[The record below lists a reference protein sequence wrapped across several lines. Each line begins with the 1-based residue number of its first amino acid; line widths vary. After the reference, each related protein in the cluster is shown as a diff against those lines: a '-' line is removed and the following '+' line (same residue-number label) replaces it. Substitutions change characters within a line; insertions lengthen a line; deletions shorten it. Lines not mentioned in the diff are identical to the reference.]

1 MNLGEVLHNARTS
14 VGISLEDLA
23 ASTSIR
29 AGLLGEM
36 EKNNFSHCGGDIYAR
51 GHLRNIAPKIGL
63 DPIYLIELYNEEHSA
78 ESRSI
83 NELLVENNVARVPHE
98 RKRISWKV
106 PAAFSIAIVVVLAV
120 VQIVISNVNSDTP
133 KEIAPTQSATP
144 TASAAPEAIASAT
157 ATTSPSPS
165 QSPTPSQS
173 PSKSPSK
180 SPTPAASGVKMT
192 ITASRGNSRIDIVVD
207 GKHVDKG
214 SIFQGESKSFEA
226 KTSIAVYFSN
236 PAGLD
241 VSVNGELLA
250 PLGGENQEVRRTFR

>member
-14 VGISLEDLA
+14 VGISLDDLA
-23 ASTSIR
+23 AATSIR

-63 DPIYLIELYNEEHSA
+63 DAQQLVDLYNEEHSA

-83 NELLVENNVARVPHE
+83 NEMLVENNVARVPHE
-98 RKRISWKV
+98 KKSISWKV
-106 PAAFSIAIVVVLAV
+106 PAAFSIAIVIVVAV
-120 VQIVISNVNSDTP
+120 VQIVISNVNSEGPRKVDPTP
-133 KEIAPTQSATP
+133 AVSASAEPTPS
-144 TASAAPEAIASAT
+144 ASAAST
-157 ATTSPSPS
+157 
-165 QSPTPSQS
+165 
-173 PSKSPSK
+173 
-180 SPTPAASGVKMT
+180 TPASGGVTMS

-207 GKHVDKG
+207 GQHVDKG
-214 SIFQGESKSFEA
+214 SIFQGETKSFEA
-226 KTSIAVYFSN
+226 KTSISIYFSN

-241 VSVNGELLA
+241 VTVNGELLA

>member
-14 VGISLEDLA
+14 VGISLDDLA
-23 ASTSIR
+23 AATSIR

-63 DPIYLIELYNEEHSA
+63 DAQQLVDLYNEEHSA

-83 NELLVENNVARVPHE
+83 NEMLVENNVARVPHE
-98 RKRISWKV
+98 KKSISWKV
-106 PAAFSIAIVVVLAV
+106 PAAFSIAIVIVVAV
-120 VQIVISNVNSDTP
+120 VQIVISNVNSEGPRKVDPTP
-133 KEIAPTQSATP
+133 AVS
-144 TASAAPEAIASAT
+144 ASAEPTPSASAT
-157 ATTSPSPS
+157 ST
-165 QSPTPSQS
+165 
-173 PSKSPSK
+173 
-180 SPTPAASGVKMT
+180 TPASGGVTMS

-207 GKHVDKG
+207 GQHVDKG
-214 SIFQGESKSFEA
+214 SIFQGETKSFEA
-226 KTSIAVYFSN
+226 KTSISIYFSN

-241 VSVNGELLA
+241 VTVNGELLA